1 MSKKTV
7 IILVVTLVILVV
19 GLLAFGEIDAEKEVK
34 EHNGLIQMESGT
46 KNDNVEEVQTNK
58 NALDFGVN
66 QQYTDPKFLITLKKE
81 EFKDNVVKFNFNIL
95 NINEEE
101 TSLDYSLFKCIVNK
115 QSVDVLETGTIS
127 IGAKEKKSVD
137 ISCSS
142 ESDDVYLTYLSTMF
156 DGEEVIANFGK

>member
-34 EHNGLIQMESGT
+34 EYNGLIQMESGT

-66 QQYTDPKFLITLKKE
+66 QQ
-81 EFKDNVVKFNFNIL
+81 
-95 NINEEE
+95 
-101 TSLDYSLFKCIVNK
+101 
-115 QSVDVLETGTIS
+115 
-127 IGAKEKKSVD
+127 
-137 ISCSS
+137 
-142 ESDDVYLTYLSTMF
+142 
-156 DGEEVIANFGK
+156 